1 MKYQN
6 NIVEETLVSSVAII
20 TAKIIIE
27 KKYSTKQSNEL
38 IKKNSIVAKCNI
50 IIFKALTN
58 HVISCYK
65 NNAKKSKHFST
76 LFNHLIEYMRNRNSK
91 NVIDFTNFI
100 FNHRDEINL
109 LVYLNSIEEIK
120 DEENE
125 LQDN

>member
-6 NIVEETLVSSVAII
+6 NIVEETLISSVAIAV
-20 TAKIIIE
+20 AKTILE
-27 KKYSTKQSNEL
+27 KKYGTKQSNEL
-38 IKKNSIVAKCNI
+38 IKKNSIIVRCNI
-50 IIFKALTN
+50 KIFKALTN

-76 LFNHLIEYMRNRNSK
+76 LFNHLIEYMENKDSK
-91 NVIDFTNFI
+91 NVINFANFI

-125 LQDN
+125 SEDN